1 MTIRLADADARALE
15 AFCRRQLRW
24 DATLPGRVVSTPSAL
39 GVFTA
44 PPLGVL
50 VFVAVPADGV
60 DRPVDATVTLAGLAD
75 ALRDHP
81 EELGLDRLARAM
93 IPPAPAPSLNHLP
106 PADGWQLPITAVSGD
121 LVPLVEAAT
130 REFSGRAAGSAPR
143 EQQEVAE
150 EIWSRPGFGGLPI
163 RALHAARQLGM
174 LPADSSRI
182 AAATSGQ
189 WRRLST
195 SRGQVFS
202 YASGPAARLALQVV
216 R

>member
-1 MTIRLADADARALE
+1 MTIRLASPDARALE
-15 AFCRRQLRW
+15 AFCRGQLKW
-24 DATLPGRVVSTPSAL
+24 DATLPTRVLTTSRAL

-50 VFVAVPADGV
+50 VFVAVPADGLEE
-60 DRPVDATVTLAGLAD
+60 PVDTTVSLAALAD

-81 EELGLDRLARAM
+81 DDLRLDGLTRAV

-106 PADGWQLPITAVSGD
+106 PTDGWQLPIGAMSGD

-130 REFSGRAAGSAPR
+130 REFSGRAAGSPPR
-143 EQQEVAE
+143 QQQEVAE

-174 LPADSSRI
+174 LPADASRV

-202 YASGPAARLALQVV
+202 YASGPAARLALQLV